1 MNQAKQ
7 NVEVLNNPN
16 EIKILQNVLKTNV
29 SACRSVGSSFI
40 VQLSTLY
47 SDLLAL
53 YGIVGNMVSQQVASQ
68 GTDNRNEMDDNDG
81 IDSDVTYL

>member
-1 MNQAKQ
+1 MDQAKQ
-7 NVEVLNNPN
+7 NVEILNSPN

-29 SACRSVGSSFI
+29 SACSSVGSAFI
-40 VQLSTLY
+40 VQISKLY

-68 GTDNRNEMDDNDG
+68 G
-81 IDSDVTYL
+81 I